1 MVLVGAYNALARY
14 FERSVDMRLS
24 SNALLE
30 LQWYLFSLVF
40 LLGAPYALR
49 RADHVRV
56 DVLYAGLPKQGRY
69 WIDLVGGIVLLVPFC
84 VFGVWISYHFVA
96 DSWAENEM
104 SHDPGGLARW
114 PLKTVVPLAFALL
127 CLQGFSEIIKR
138 IALLR
143 GVSPE
148 QAGLDEPPDTT
159 GQEEVA

>member
-1 MVLVGAYNALARY
+1 MPAANVG
-14 FERSVDMRLS
+14 
-24 SNALLE
+24 
-30 LQWYLFSLVF
+30 FSLVF

-104 SHDPGGLARW
+104 SNDPGGLARW

-127 CLQGFSEIIKR
+127 CLQGLSEIIKR

-148 QAGLDEPPDTT
+148 QAGLDEPPETS